1 MKNFKFLL
9 LFFILDLGY
18 PQTSSLSKLPFFKHQ
33 KLLGVWAFESMT
45 TIKNAKRQEITILY
59 KDKKNIET
67 LQFETSGAIK
77 YDVLNDGIEKNGIG
91 IWFADDNHL
100 TIIVESDTTYST
112 FSIEE
117 SMLTLVINAEETDSL
132 YGYSTIIKYIKK
144 Y

>member
-9 LFFILDLGY
+9 LFFILDLVY
-18 PQTSSLSKLPFFKHQ
+18 LQTTSLPEPPFFKHQ

-45 TIKNAKRQEITILY
+45 TIRKAKRQEITILY

-77 YDVLNDGIEKNGIG
+77 YDVLNDGIEKNGTG
-91 IWFADDNHL
+91 IWFADESHL
-100 TIIVESDTTYST
+100 TIIVESDTTYGT
-112 FSIEE
+112 FSIDENI
-117 SMLTLVINAEETDSL
+117 LTLVIDAEETDKL
-132 YGYSTIIKYIKK
+132 YGYSTIIKYIRK

>member
-1 MKNFKFLL
+1 MKNFKFLF
-9 LFFILDLGY
+9 LFFILDHVYL
-18 PQTSSLSKLPFFKHQ
+18 QTSSLSEPPSFKHQ

-77 YDVLNDGIEKNGIG
+77 YDVLNDGIEKNGTG
-91 IWFADDNHL
+91 IWFAYDSHL
-100 TIIVESDTTYST
+100 TIVVDSDTTYGT
-112 FSIEE
+112 FSIDENI
-117 SMLTLVINAEETDSL
+117 LTLVINAEETNKL
-132 YGYSTIIKYIKK
+132 YEYSTIIKYIRK

>member
-1 MKNFKFLL
+1 MKNFKFLF

-18 PQTSSLSKLPFFKHQ
+18 PQTSSLAESPFFKHQ

-45 TIKNAKRQEITILY
+45 TIRSAKRQEITILY

-77 YDVLNDGIEKNGIG
+77 YDVLNDGIEKNGTG
-91 IWFADDNHL
+91 IWFADGNHL
-100 TIIVESDTTYST
+100 TIIVESDTTYGT
-112 FSIEE
+112 FSIDE
-117 SMLTLVINAEETDSL
+117 SMLTLVINAEETEKI
-132 YGYSTIIKYIKK
+132 YGYSTIIKYIRK

>member
-18 PQTSSLSKLPFFKHQ
+18 PQTSSLSELPFFKHQ

-45 TIKNAKRQEITILY
+45 TIKNLKRQEITILY

-77 YDVLNDGIEKNGIG
+77 YDVLNDGIEKNGTG
-91 IWFADDNHL
+91 TWFADDSHL
-100 TIIVESDTTYST
+100 TIIVESDTTYGT
-112 FSIEE
+112 FSIDE
-117 SMLTLVINAEETDSL
+117 SMLTLVINSEETDSL

>member
-18 PQTSSLSKLPFFKHQ
+18 PQTSSISELPFFKHQ

-45 TIKNAKRQEITILY
+45 TIRNAKRHEITILY
-59 KDKKNIET
+59 KDTKNIET

-77 YDVLNDGIEKNGIG
+77 YDVLNDGIEKNGTG
-91 IWFADDNHL
+91 IWFADGNHL
-100 TIIVESDTTYST
+100 TIIVESDTTYGT
-112 FSIEE
+112 FSIDE
-117 SMLTLVINAEETDSL
+117 SMLTLVINAEETEKI
-132 YGYSTIIKYIKK
+132 YGYSTIIKYIRK